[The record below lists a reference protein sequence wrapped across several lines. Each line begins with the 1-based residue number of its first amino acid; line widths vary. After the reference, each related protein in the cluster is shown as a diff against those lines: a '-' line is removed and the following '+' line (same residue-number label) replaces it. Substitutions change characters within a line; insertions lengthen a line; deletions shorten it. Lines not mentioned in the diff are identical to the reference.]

1 MTQGKI
7 LVVDDDPQ
15 IRRVLR
21 TTLVVQGYEVADARS
36 GEDALEKLREGKYD
50 LILLDMNMQGMDG
63 IETCRL
69 IRANSDT
76 AIVML
81 TVRDTER
88 DKVSALDAGADDYV
102 TKPFSTPELLARIR
116 AALRRVPT
124 LENGPQVIKAG
135 ELELDLQ
142 ARRVRLRGNSIRLT
156 PKEFE
161 LLRYLALHPNI
172 PVPHMKLLQAVW
184 GPDYGEEVEYLRV
197 FINQLRKKI
206 EADPA
211 SPQFILTEPWVG
223 YRFNM

>member
-116 AALRRVPT
+116 AALRRVPN

-206 EADPA
+206 EVDPA